1 MPKLGGL
8 AIPPRLRA
16 LVPDLF
22 GTRDQFRGKQF
33 FHRPGQGRWFGDDSS
48 AVHLLSTLFLVSLH
62 QSTSV
67 HQALDPGGRGPCPRG
82 GDGVLESCCLGPL
95 RLHGGRCLH
104 LTELALPF
112 CETKLIGAC
121 YTGLLG
127 ELSEITHECD
137 RHIMCPIKVSYC
149 LCNYTAQLHRRLSPA
164 LQFQVWLCCFFH
176 PQRSV
181 TKVPMRREFN
191 RGC

>member
-22 GTRDQFRGKQF
+22 GTRDQFRGRQF

-112 CETKLIGAC
+112 CETKLI
-121 YTGLLG
+121 
-127 ELSEITHECD
+127 
-137 RHIMCPIKVSYC
+137 
-149 LCNYTAQLHRRLSPA
+149 
-164 LQFQVWLCCFFH
+164 
-176 PQRSV
+176 
-181 TKVPMRREFN
+181 
-191 RGC
+191 